1 MWSDDKQEQKHHG
14 REGEDWLRSPDGS
27 SAPALQA
34 MMFAEIL
41 KISGGLGGV

>member
-1 MWSDDKQEQKHHG
+1 MTSKNRNTTAVRARTGYAPLTD
-14 REGEDWLRSPDGS
+14 
-27 SAPALQA
+27 PALQA